1 MLLLTMTALVL
12 ANFQQGATPPRPPRP
27 PRAPIVVTPRV
38 HVDVSADR
46 DDHADEDGRT
56 AGTTDTT
63 IAVEKG
69 VRLSVDNFSGHITVV
84 GWDQDKVRVKTGGD
98 DQSGVDV
105 SGGTVTLRVN
115 GNGGR
120 WGDQEDHDITVSVP
134 AWMELD
140 LSGNEVD
147 IDVSGVR
154 GSVRAETVE
163 GTVSLKGGDGS
174 ISLKSVDG
182 DITVSGAKGRI
193 GLNTV
198 EGEIRATDIAG
209 DLDVQSVDGE
219 ITLDGVDSR
228 SVNASSVDGSIRFSG
243 PINAGGTYHLESH
256 DGDVV
261 LLTDGAPDAVMS
273 ISTFDGEFESDYP
286 VTVTGANSNRRMTFT
301 LGAGKARVELQTFDG
316 KISLRRA
323 PAR

>member
-1 MLLLTMTALVL
+1 MLLLTMTAL
-12 ANFQQGATPPRPPRP
+12 AFASFQQGATPPRPPHP
-27 PRAPIVVTPRV
+27 PRAPLVAVPRV
-38 HVDVSADR
+38 HVDVWADR
-46 DDHADEDGRT
+46 DDRSDEDG
-56 AGTTDTT
+56 GGITDTT
-63 IAVEKG
+63 IAVQKG
-69 VRLSVDNFSGHITVV
+69 VRLSVDNFSGHITVI
-84 GWDQDKVRVKTGGD
+84 GWDQDKVRIKTGARD
-98 DQSGVDV
+98 ESGVDV

-120 WGDQEDHDITVSVP
+120 WGDQDDHDITLSVP

-147 IDVSGVR
+147 IDVSGVSS
-154 GSVRAETVE
+154 SVRAETVE
-163 GTVSLKGGDGS
+163 GTVSLKGGNGNV
-174 ISLKSVDG
+174 SLKSVDG
-182 DITVSGAKGRI
+182 DISIAGAKGRI
-193 GLNTV
+193 QLNTV
-198 EGEIRATDIAG
+198 EGEIRATDVAG

-219 ITLDGVDSR
+219 ITLERVDSR
-228 SVNASSVDGSIRFSG
+228 SVTASSVDGAIRFSG

-261 LLTDGAPDAVMS
+261 LLTDGPPDAVMS

-301 LGAGKARVELQTFDG
+301 LGAGKARVELETFDG

>member
-1 MLLLTMTALVL
+1 MLLLTMTALAFASL
-12 ANFQQGATPPRPPRP
+12 QQGVTPPRPPRP
-27 PRAPIVVTPRV
+27 PRAAFVVVPRV
-38 HVDVSADR
+38 RVDVSPDR
-46 DDHADEDGRT
+46 GDGADEDGGGG
-56 AGTTDTT
+56 GTTDTT
-63 IAVEKG
+63 ITVQKG

-84 GWDQDKVRVKTGGD
+84 GWDQDRVRIKTGAD
-98 DQSGVDV
+98 DENGVDV
-105 SGGTVTLRVN
+105 SGGTVTLRVS

-120 WGDQEDHDITVSVP
+120 WGDQDDHDITLSVP
-134 AWMELD
+134 TWMELD

-163 GTVSLKGGDGS
+163 GTVSLKGGDGNV
-174 ISLKSVDG
+174 SLKSVDG
-182 DITVSGAKGRI
+182 DISITGAKGRVQ
-193 GLNTV
+193 LNTV
-198 EGEIRATDIAG
+198 EGEVRATDITG

-219 ITLDGVDSR
+219 ITLERVDSR
-228 SVNASSVDGSIRFSG
+228 SVTASSVDGGIRFSG

-261 LLTDGAPDAVMS
+261 LLTDGPPDAVMS

-301 LGAGKARVELQTFDG
+301 LGAGKARVELETFDG

>member
-1 MLLLTMTALVL
+1 MLLLTMTALAL
-12 ANFQQGATPPRPPRP
+12 ASYQQGVATPRPPRP
-27 PRAPIVVTPRV
+27 PRAPLVEVPRV
-38 HVDVSADR
+38 HVDVSVDR
-46 DDHADEDGRT
+46 DDGSDDDGPMR
-56 AGTTDTT
+56 GTTDTS
-63 IAVEKG
+63 IAVQKG

-84 GWDQDKVRVKTGGD
+84 GWEQDKVRIKTGAGD
-98 DQSGVDV
+98 ASGVDV
-105 SGGTVTLRVN
+105 SGGTVTLRVS

-120 WGDQEDHDITVSVP
+120 WGDQDDHDITLSVP
-134 AWMELD
+134 TWMELD

-147 IDVSGVR
+147 IDVSGVG

-163 GTVSLKGGDGS
+163 GTVSLTGGDGN

-182 DITVSGAKGRI
+182 DITISGAKGRI

-219 ITLDGVDSR
+219 ITLERVDSR
-228 SVNASSVDGSIRFSG
+228 SVTASSVDGGIRFSG
-243 PINAGGTYHLESH
+243 PINAGGVYHLESH

-261 LLTDGAPDAVMS
+261 LLTDGPPDAVMS

-301 LGAGKARVELQTFDG
+301 LGSGKARVELQTFDG